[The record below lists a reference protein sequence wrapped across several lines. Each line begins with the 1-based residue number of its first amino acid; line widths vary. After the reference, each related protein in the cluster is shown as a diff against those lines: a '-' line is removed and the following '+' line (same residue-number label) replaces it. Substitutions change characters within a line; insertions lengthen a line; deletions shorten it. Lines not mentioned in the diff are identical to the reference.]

1 MSDFHPDSIVLETT
15 GMANPFNLLDELAE
29 VEEIVRFDSVITLVD
44 GVNLYRT
51 LASSDIAHDQIRA
64 ADIVLLNKTDQLTAK
79 QVEENKVRIARIN
92 LHALVFTTA
101 HGDINPAL
109 IYNAELVSLG
119 GGSPTL
125 PTHGDHATHQHEQ
138 IGVHTIRSIHWLLSG
153 FLICDLTCR

>member
-119 GGSPTL
+119 GGQPNTAN
-125 PTHGDHATHQHEQ
+125 PRRPRHA
-138 IGVHTIRSIHWLLSG
+138 SA
-153 FLICDLTCR
+153 